1 MRPPGASH
9 HEPASPTRWPDRII
23 EAGTLFLLVF
33 TPLAYGTVEPWSEA
47 IAELVV
53 LGMVLVWVLG
63 MLRDWELRIELPP
76 GWLPAYL
83 FLALV
88 FLQASPLPG
97 ALVGLVSPWTFG
109 LHQTAAAYIG
119 GSSHLVPLSLSPH
132 ATLREALKLGAV
144 AAFFLVCYNTYRT
157 RPRVIRAIWTMAIM
171 GALIS
176 VFGIVQRMTWNGRL
190 YWVGPEGYGFMYS
203 LGPFVNRAHFAGLV
217 VVVVPMAL
225 AMLLAG
231 RRDSSSRHV
240 PRGWRERLRRW
251 ASPAAG
257 PTKLVPFLILLMG
270 GAVLVSG
277 TRGGLIAL
285 IAALLVMVA
294 LAAGGRSGAW
304 RAGRVALVLV
314 LIGLTGVWIG
324 GDILYGTVGRLLE
337 ELGSPEQP
345 GGRLRLWA
353 DAVRLFRDA
362 PMVGTGYA
370 SFQGAF
376 PAERTLPAAVTFT
389 HAESDWIQLLTD
401 TGGLGVGLVLIMTA
415 IMAVALLRRARAAS
429 SSGARML
436 TVGAEVALVGAV
448 VQGIGNFTL
457 PVMSNL
463 LYLAVALSAA
473 LSGAGEASLPAA
485 PRGAGSERTR

>member
-1 MRPPGASH
+1 MSH
-9 HEPASPTRWPDRII
+9 PRARHPRPASSIRWPDRLI
-23 EAGTLFLLVF
+23 EGGVLFLLVF

-47 IAELVV
+47 IAEMVV

-88 FLQASPLPG
+88 FLQASPLPS
-97 ALVGLVSPWTFG
+97 ALVGLVSPWTLG

-119 GSSHLVPLSLSPH
+119 GASHLVPLSLAPH
-132 ATLREALKLGAV
+132 STLREALKLGAV

-157 RPRVIRAIWTMAIM
+157 RAQVNRAIWTMAIM

-190 YWVGPEGYGFMYS
+190 YWVGPEGYGSMFS

-225 AMLLAG
+225 ALLLGG
-231 RRDSSSRHV
+231 RRDSSSRSAR
-240 PRGWRERLRRW
+240 RGWMDRLRRS
-251 ASPAAG
+251 AGAAAG
-257 PTKLVPFLILLMG
+257 PTRLVPFLILLMG

-277 TRGGLIAL
+277 SRGGLVAL
-285 IAALLVMVA
+285 ITALLVMTA
-294 LAAGGRSGAW
+294 LAAGGRSGTR
-304 RAGRVALVLV
+304 RARRVALVLV
-314 LIGLTGVWIG
+314 LIALTGAWIG
-324 GDILYGTVGRLLE
+324 SDILYGTVGRLLE
-337 ELGSPEQP
+337 ELGNPEQP
-345 GGRLRLWA
+345 GGRLGLWA
-353 DAVRLFRDA
+353 DAVRLFLDA
-362 PMVGTGYA
+362 PIVGTGYA
-370 SFQGAF
+370 SFQMTY
-376 PAERTLPAAVTFT
+376 PEVRTLPAALTFT
-389 HAESDWIQLLTD
+389 HAESDWMQLLTD
-401 TGGLGVGLVLIMTA
+401 TGGLGIGLALIVSA
-415 IMAVALLRRARAAS
+415 ILGFTLLRRARAAS
-429 SSGARML
+429 SSSARML
-436 TVGAEVALVGAV
+436 AVGAEVALVGAA

-473 LSGAGEASLPAA
+473 LSAPGGVPPPAA
-485 PRGAGSERTR
+485 ARGAGPERTR